1 MLHCLTE
8 ICNDSKAFDQN
19 NNYFSGQGRAAPDNA
34 VQQLALLVNLSNA
47 PPIEIIKFTGD
58 PKDYL
63 RCINRFQD
71 QVLSQPMPESKKLT
85 CLIQHLDGRA
95 KEAVKIYEG
104 MGSGALTEALNVL
117 KSRFGQSY
125 MIVDAYIDS
134 IMQGPIIVN
143 GDSKGLKKLADE
155 CESLKKTLKVMY
167 SDSETSSIIKK
178 RKSPPNFQDLT
189 LLPNLFGENIVT
201 NRVLPLGFTSMETP
215 RNPNR

>member
-1 MLHCLTE
+1 MLPDKQSGKKPFVL
-8 ICNDSKAFDQN
+8 D
-19 NNYFSGQGRAAPDNA
+19 NYLFAPDN
-34 VQQLALLVNLSNA
+34 VRDR
-47 PPIEIIKFTGD
+47 P
-58 PKDYL
+58 
-63 RCINRFQD
+63 
-71 QVLSQPMPESKKLT
+71 
-85 CLIQHLDGRA
+85 LIFRLD
-95 KEAVKIYEG
+95 
-104 MGSGALTEALNVL
+104 
-117 KSRFGQSY
+117 
-125 MIVDAYIDS
+125 IDS